1 MDSRGRLIAQSSKY
15 DLLHAEENVGGG
27 YDVLV
32 NTPKRGADNYS
43 VRHFDGM
50 GEEVGKATSIG
61 TSEDRLVEWE
71 DDFEVDLN
79 GNSVIGSS
87 FTSPADLDVI

>member
-1 MDSRGRLIAQSSKY
+1 
-15 DLLHAEENVGGG
+15 
-27 YDVLV
+27 
-32 NTPKRGADNYS
+32 
-43 VRHFDGM
+43 M